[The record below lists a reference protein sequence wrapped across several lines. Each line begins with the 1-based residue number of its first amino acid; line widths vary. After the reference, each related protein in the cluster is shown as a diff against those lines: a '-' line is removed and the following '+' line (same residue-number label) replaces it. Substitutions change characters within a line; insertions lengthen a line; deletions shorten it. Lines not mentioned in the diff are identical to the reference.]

1 MTAPIDGTV
10 VQRHLGP
17 GQWLGADTA
26 EPAYTIADLSTVW
39 LIGIARGRRTSLFC
53 TWARA
58 WRSLSTHCRA
68 VTSRP
73 ALRAWPTRLTLGHDA
88 WRYVPE
94 LQSADG
100 ALKPGMQASLR
111 ITLAE
116 AKPAIGVPASALL
129 GRGGEAAVWLVLG
142 GDRIGLRQ
150 VRLGIRVGEEV
161 EIVDGLRPGER
172 IVIGGA
178 LFLDRLRMA

>member
-39 LIGIARGRRTSLFC
+39 LIGMAREADLPFLRLGQSLEVVVDALPGRRFK
-53 TWARA
+53 ARI
-58 WRSLSTHCRA
+58 
-68 VTSRP
+68 
-73 ALRAWPTRLTLGHDA
+73 TRLADA
-88 WRYVPE
+88 FNSRTRRLEVCAE
-94 LQSADG
+94 LQSAGG

-116 AKPAIGVPASALL
+116 AKPVIGVPASALL
-129 GRGGEAAVWLVLG
+129 GVVERQPSGWFTGE
-142 GDRIGLRQ
+142 DRIGLRQ
-150 VRLGIRVGEEV
+150 VRLGIRAGEEV
-161 EIVDGLRPGER
+161 EIVDGLRPGEL
-172 IVIGGA
+172 IVTGGG